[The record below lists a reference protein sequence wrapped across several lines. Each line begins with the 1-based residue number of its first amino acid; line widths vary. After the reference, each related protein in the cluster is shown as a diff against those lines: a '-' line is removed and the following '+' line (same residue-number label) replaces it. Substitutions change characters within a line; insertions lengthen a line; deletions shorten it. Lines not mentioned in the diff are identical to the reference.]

1 MYYNNKTMT
10 KINFT
15 LEQLRLIVNSMELIE
30 YSGIQESSEQYRRAM
45 QIKNK
50 VIKQF
55 HKQNK

>member
-30 YSGIQESSEQYRRAM
+30 YSGIEESSDEYRRAM

>member
-1 MYYNNKTMT
+1 MT

-30 YSGIQESSEQYRRAM
+30 YSGIEESSDEYRRAM